1 VWVTGDKARVEL
13 DSGEVVTVTLGP
25 RALPDEA
32 SQHGGDGF
40 WVTYDGGDRDGL
52 GGFHRDHELKP
63 A

>member
-1 VWVTGDKARVEL
+1 VWVSGDKARVEL
-13 DSGEVVTVTLGP
+13 ESGPVTVTLGP

-32 SQHGGDGF
+32 RDHGGDGF
-40 WVTYDGGDRDGL
+40 WVTYDEGDREGL